1 MGLYILQCV
10 LHNTVLS
17 NQIFQFPTVGILLDA
32 LCDDTEAIQVNLLV
46 LSVLKVVPDKPA
58 YQSTNQYINQ
68 ASAC

>member
-17 NQIFQFPTVGILLDA
+17 NQIFQFPTVGVLLDA
-32 LCDDTEAIQVNLLV
+32 LCDDTEAIQVYLLV